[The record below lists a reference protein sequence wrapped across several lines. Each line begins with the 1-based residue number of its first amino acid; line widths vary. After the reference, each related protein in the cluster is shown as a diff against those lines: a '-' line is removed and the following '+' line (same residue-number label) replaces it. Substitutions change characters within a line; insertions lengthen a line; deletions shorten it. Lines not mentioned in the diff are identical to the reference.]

1 MGEMAIKGYAERRV
15 ECDVVEY
22 TLCFKADGIT
32 IPEAVKAVNT
42 ELEHFLEIMEKSGVT
57 AGKFELEDNSTSEKY
72 NSEEEEKPFY
82 SKRKISIRMPLSTQ
96 SINNMMQ
103 YIAEYKLNV
112 DLSEEYYC
120 SDMAEIHKELL
131 REAVADSR
139 NKAELIASFTGQKI
153 KGIKSVITNYAEY
166 ERELLRKRDQEL
178 GIHKIGETH
187 IARANRISSPTTD
200 QEETVEVIWLIED

>member
-22 TLCFKADGIT
+22 TLCFKADGMT

-42 ELEHFLEIMEKSGVT
+42 ELEHFLEIMEKSGVP
-57 AGKFELEDNSTSEKY
+57 ADKFELDDNSTSEKY
-72 NSEEEEKPFY
+72 NIEEEEKPFY

-96 SINNMMQ
+96 SINSMMQ
-103 YIAEYKLNV
+103 NIAEYKLNV
-112 DLSEEYYC
+112 GMSEEYYC

-153 KGIKSVITNYAEY
+153 TGIKSVITNYAEY
-166 ERELLRKRDQEL
+166 EMELMRKRDQEL
-178 GIHKIGETH
+178 GIHKIGESH
-187 IARANRISSPTTD
+187 IARADMISSPTTD
-200 QEETVEVIWLIED
+200 QEESVEVIWLIED